1 MTGTL
6 GTPGTLARSLAPLP
20 EESLPGFLLRLAHR
34 LNRTPAR
41 IAVLTG
47 LAPYRLGHTVK
58 LPAHLLVALRP
69 ESAARFAATTRL
81 TPDEVQALGLRPR
94 QVAYPPIADA
104 GERQDGR
111 FGSNVWA
118 FTAASRFCPPCLAG
132 DGTAVQDA
140 HGGSWRLPW
149 HLPVVFAC
157 TRHQRLLEHLCP
169 RCRRPLNVSVQG
181 RAALILHPTGHVL
194 HPGQC
199 RNHAPDAGTR
209 KPRPVCGADLTSAAP
224 GMGAI
229 PDTDLGVLLDL
240 QSRLWTRLASP
251 TAAEPLFFPDLIAA
265 SQLITISWPAAVD
278 ELSLPQLQVDALDE
292 HIHAVR
298 RRTADRPHGD
308 NGRIVI
314 GPPPAAAACASLLAF
329 SERLITHPDPAGARD
344 AVQTLAR
351 RAVERDRT
359 RFAGIVRRGQISLPL
374 ARALAVQRGGFHATA
389 GVGTSAALRVPTRTC
404 RFTAQEIPQLL
415 PAATYERHLAPF
427 TTRLTVAS
435 RNNARLVRRAATL
448 KLAEMTGG
456 GTLADGARLLGIPR
470 GHALSGLQ
478 QLRLR
483 TAGEHAWQQFLL
495 GLDTIA
501 AELDDQEDRIDY
513 QRRRTTLEDWIIPPA
528 HWAYLADGLP
538 GLDATPGLR
547 TCASVLVWTQ
557 VTEGE
562 HLFSPLVRDR
572 GWGRQLPGGP
582 DLVHELTYLTGAR
595 RGDKARLLTRLAAYT
610 QQTAA
615 WCDSGIRADD
625 QGATP

>member
-1 MTGTL
+1 MTGT
-6 GTPGTLARSLAPLP
+6 PGQLARSLAPLA

-34 LNRTPAR
+34 LNRSPAR

-47 LAPYRLGHTVK
+47 IAPYRLGHTVK

-81 TPDEVQALGLRPR
+81 APSEVQALGLRPL
-94 QVAYPPIADA
+94 QMAYPPITDT
-104 GERQDGR
+104 GEREDGR
-111 FGSNVWA
+111 FGSHVWA
-118 FTAASRFCPPCLAG
+118 FTAASRFCPQCLAG
-132 DGTAVQDA
+132 DGSAVQNA
-140 HGGSWRLPW
+140 HGGPWRLPW

-157 TRHQRLLEHLCP
+157 TRHRCLLDHLCP
-169 RCRRPLNVSVQG
+169 SCRRPLNVSVQG
-181 RAALILHPTGHVL
+181 RAALILHPAGNAL

-199 RNHAPDAGTR
+199 RNHALDAGTR
-209 KPRPVCGADLTSAAP
+209 KPRPACGTDLTATAASTRV
-224 GMGAI
+224 I
-229 PDTDLGVLLDL
+229 PDAGLGTLLDL
-240 QSRLWTRLASP
+240 QSRLLARLASP
-251 TAAEPLFFPDLIAA
+251 AAEEPLFFPDLIAV
-265 SQLITISWPAAVD
+265 SQLITISWPAAIHD
-278 ELSLPQLQVDALDE
+278 LSLPAVAIDALDE
-292 HIHAVR
+292 HIHAIR

-314 GPPPAAAACASLLAF
+314 GPPPAAAACASLLAM
-329 SERLITHPDPAGARD
+329 SERLVTHPDPAGTRE

-359 RFAGIVRRGQISLPL
+359 RFVGVIRRGQFSLPL

-389 GVGTSAALRVPTRTC
+389 GAGTSAALRVPTRTC

-415 PAATYERHLAPF
+415 PAAAYERHLAHF

-456 GTLADGARLLGIPR
+456 GTSADGARLLGIPR

-483 TAGEHAWQQFLL
+483 TDGENAWQQFLL
-495 GLDTIA
+495 GLDAIA
-501 AELDDQEDRIDY
+501 AELDAQEDRIDY
-513 QRRRTTLEDWIIPPA
+513 QRRRTALENWTIPPA
-528 HWAYLADGLP
+528 HWAHLTDGLP
-538 GLDATPGLR
+538 ALDATPGLR

-557 VTEGE
+557 VTEGDY
-562 HLFSPLVRDR
+562 LFSPLVRDR
-572 GWGRQLPGGP
+572 GFGRRLPGGP
-582 DLVHELTYLTGAR
+582 DLVRDLPSLTDAR
-595 RGDKARLLTRLAAYT
+595 RGDKARLLPRLAAYA

-615 WCDSGIRADD
+615 WCDSGAPDHD
-625 QGATP
+625 QGTTP